1 MTKRVPALSKTCI
14 GSGRPDCFEPRNALA
29 SSRALGTQ
37 SSQESDLCPMNEFC
51 EGCLFIYSS
60 IDLSMF

>member
-1 MTKRVPALSKTCI
+1 MTERVHGSSKTCTS
-14 GSGRPDCFEPRNALA
+14 SGWPDCFEPRNALA